1 MDRFEQQ
8 FENLDVQS
16 QVMENTMG
24 AASTLST
31 PQNQVDSL
39 MQEVAD
45 EAGYVALTLC
55 WSSEK
60 YFSKLLSRGCPFS
73 DLNWTW
79 SYRAQLRRQW
89 DNTLHRQ
96 PRHKNKTIYHK
107 DCLDSDKCDHPID
120 FVLMVS
126 AFVLVLLCMSA
137 NGVYELFYTSTT
149 LALVKAHFKTCQL
162 PKRIYE
168 SDK

>member
-45 EAGYVALTLC
+45 EAGYVA
-55 WSSEK
+55 SMSFSMSERSLQN
-60 YFSKLLSRGCPFS
+60 YLVFLPFQ
-73 DLNWTW
+73 T
-79 SYRAQLRRQW
+79 
-89 DNTLHRQ
+89 
-96 PRHKNKTIYHK
+96 
-107 DCLDSDKCDHPID
+107 
-120 FVLMVS
+120 
-126 AFVLVLLCMSA
+126 
-137 NGVYELFYTSTT
+137 
-149 LALVKAHFKTCQL
+149 
-162 PKRIYE
+162 
-168 SDK
+168 